1 MPKRKKTKSKAKKKS
16 SIKPKLK
23 KKTKAKKKSSVK
35 SKIKKKV
42 LKKKVKIQ
50 KEKELVFKTRP
61 EWVKS
66 ALINKTKYQKKYSDS
81 IDFSKVSIIVKG
93 LLIK

>member
-23 KKTKAKKKSSVK
+23 KKTKAKKKSFVK

-42 LKKKVKIQ
+42 SKKKVKIQ
-50 KEKELVFKTRP
+50 KEKELVFKTRQ
-61 EWVKS
+61 EWIKNDLV
-66 ALINKTKYQKKYSDS
+66 NKTKYKKKYQDT
-81 IDFSKVSIIVKG
+81 
-93 LLIK
+93 IKNKNEF

>member
-42 LKKKVKIQ
+42 SKKKVKIQ

-66 ALINKTKYQKKYSDS
+66 ALLIRPSIKKN
-81 IDFSKVSIIVKG
+81 ILTQLKIIMNFGKMRE
-93 LLIK
+93 KE